1 MKAQSGQRLVVS
13 CTVCNQMQSTTCAQE
28 PLKFGDTDPM
38 SARRSSPAGDL
49 LHEGHGT
56 RVVVARTMEQA
67 FKELRYRTA

>member
-1 MKAQSGQRLVVS
+1 M
-13 CTVCNQMQSTTCAQE
+13 
-28 PLKFGDTDPM
+28 PPITDPM